1 MGSAKM
7 TCDVS
12 TWVSLT
18 LGKSLETLAEERKS
32 GYWTPAGGN
41 FVVLRDTSAQ
51 TKYRE
56 TILRQTTP
64 SQYDCS

>member
-1 MGSAKM
+1 
-7 TCDVS
+7 
-12 TWVSLT
+12 LT